1 MKIQEG
7 EYKMIRQEKNLQIVI
22 IISTFGGLLFGYD
35 TGVINGA
42 LGAMSAPDQL
52 NLNSFQQ
59 GLVVAILQLGA
70 TIGALGIGQV
80 TDIYGRK
87 KTIMI
92 LSILFFIA
100 SLCCVLSPNVN
111 FMLAGRFALGIAVG
125 GVSVTVPTYLAEISP
140 TKKRGKVVTRNEFMI
155 VSGQLLAFVFN
166 AIIAISM
173 GDSGHVWR
181 YMLSL
186 AVIPAIVL
194 GLGMIKMPES
204 PRWLISKGKIEE
216 GANVLSKIRTSQ
228 EAKEEIEILKKAIT
242 EEANIKKM
250 TIKDLKLAWVRRLLM
265 IGIGMAF
272 INQFTGVNSIMFY
285 GTEILKT
292 SGFTTNAAFLGNVAN
307 GVIAV
312 IAMITSIMKMDR
324 FGRRPMILTGLAGI
338 SVVLIGIGIISNT
351 MQDSDMLPYFILG
364 LTVLY
369 LAFFQGLIGPVNWL
383 IISEIFPLRLRG
395 LSMGIVVMIL
405 WLSSFV
411 VALLFPI
418 LLEYIGMSNTFFTFA
433 LLSILSFVF
442 VYCFVPE
449 TRGHSLEELEHFFMY
464 KYGK

>member
-292 SGFTTNAAFLGNVAN
+292 SGFTTNAAF
-307 GVIAV
+307 
-312 IAMITSIMKMDR
+312 
-324 FGRRPMILTGLAGI
+324 
-338 SVVLIGIGIISNT
+338 
-351 MQDSDMLPYFILG
+351 
-364 LTVLY
+364 
-369 LAFFQGLIGPVNWL
+369 
-383 IISEIFPLRLRG
+383 
-395 LSMGIVVMIL
+395 
-405 WLSSFV
+405 
-411 VALLFPI
+411 
-418 LLEYIGMSNTFFTFA
+418 
-433 LLSILSFVF
+433 
-442 VYCFVPE
+442 
-449 TRGHSLEELEHFFMY
+449 
-464 KYGK
+464 

>member
-1 MKIQEG
+1 MTR
-7 EYKMIRQEKNLQIVI
+7 YEKNLQIVV

-42 LGAMSAPDQL
+42 LDAMSAPDQF
-52 NLNSFQQ
+52 NLNAFQQ
-59 GLVVAILQLGA
+59 GLVVAILQFGA

-87 KTIMI
+87 KTIMM
-92 LSILFFIA
+92 LSILFFVA
-100 SLCCVLSPNVN
+100 SICCVLSPNVN
-111 FMLAGRFALGIAVG
+111 YMLAGRFALGIAVG

-140 TKKRGKVVTRNEFMI
+140 TKRRGKFVTRNEFMI
-155 VSGQLLAFVFN
+155 VSGQLLAFIFN

-186 AVIPAIVL
+186 AVLPAVVL

-216 GANVLSKIRTSQ
+216 GANVLNKIRTPQ
-228 EAKEEIEILKKAIT
+228 EAEEEIEILKKAIT
-242 EEANIKKM
+242 EETNIKKM
-250 TIKDLKLAWVRRLLM
+250 TIKDLKLAWVRRLLI
-265 IGIGMAF
+265 IGIGMAL
-272 INQFTGVNSIMFY
+272 INQFTGINSIMFY

-292 SGFTTNAAFLGNVAN
+292 SGFSTNAAFLGNVAN

-312 IAMITSIMKMDR
+312 IAMIASIAMMDR

-338 SVVLIGIGIISNT
+338 SVALIGIGFISST
-351 MQDSDMLPYFILG
+351 MQGSDMLPYFILG

-369 LAFFQGLIGPVNWL
+369 LAFFQSLIGPVNWL

-395 LSMGIVVMIL
+395 LSMGIVVMML
-405 WLSSFV
+405 WLSNFV
-411 VALLFPI
+411 VALLFPV
-418 LLEYIGMSNTFFTFA
+418 LLESIGMSNTFFTFA
-433 LLSILSFVF
+433 VLSILSFVF
-442 VYCFVPE
+442 VYHFVPE

>member
-1 MKIQEG
+1 MKIQG
-7 EYKMIRQEKNLQIVI
+7 GKYIMTRYEKNLQIVV

-42 LGAMSAPDQL
+42 LGSMSAPDQF
-52 NLNSFQQ
+52 NLNAFQQ
-59 GLVVAILQLGA
+59 GLVVAILQFGA

-87 KTIMI
+87 KTIMM
-92 LSILFFIA
+92 LSILFFVA
-100 SLCCVLSPNVN
+100 SICCVLSPNVN
-111 FMLAGRFALGIAVG
+111 YMLAGRFALGIAVG

-140 TKKRGKVVTRNEFMI
+140 TKRRGKFVTRNEFMI
-155 VSGQLLAFVFN
+155 VSGQLLAFIFN

-186 AVIPAIVL
+186 AVLPAVVL

-216 GANVLSKIRTSQ
+216 GANVLNKIRTPQ
-228 EAKEEIEILKKAIT
+228 EAEEEIEILKKAIT
-242 EEANIKKM
+242 EETNIKKM
-250 TIKDLKLAWVRRLLM
+250 TIKDLKLAWVRRLLI
-265 IGIGMAF
+265 IGIGMAL
-272 INQFTGVNSIMFY
+272 INQFTGINSIMFY

-292 SGFTTNAAFLGNVAN
+292 SGFSTNAAFLGNVAN

-312 IAMITSIMKMDR
+312 IAMIASIAMMDR

-338 SVVLIGIGIISNT
+338 SVALIGIGFISST
-351 MQDSDMLPYFILG
+351 MQGSDMLPYFILG

-369 LAFFQGLIGPVNWL
+369 LAFFQSLIGPVNWL

-395 LSMGIVVMIL
+395 LSMGIVVMML
-405 WLSSFV
+405 WLSNFV
-411 VALLFPI
+411 VALLFPV
-418 LLEYIGMSNTFFTFA
+418 LLESIGMSNTFFTFA
-433 LLSILSFVF
+433 VLSILSFVF
-442 VYCFVPE
+442 VYHFVPE

>member
-1 MKIQEG
+1 MTR
-7 EYKMIRQEKNLQIVI
+7 YEKNLQIVV

-42 LGAMSAPDQL
+42 LGSMSAPDQF
-52 NLNSFQQ
+52 NLNAFQQ
-59 GLVVAILQLGA
+59 GLVVAILQFGA

-87 KTIMI
+87 KTIMM
-92 LSILFFIA
+92 LSILFFVA
-100 SLCCVLSPNVN
+100 SICCVLSPNVN
-111 FMLAGRFALGIAVG
+111 YMLAGRFALGIAVG

-140 TKKRGKVVTRNEFMI
+140 TKRRGKFVTRNEFMI
-155 VSGQLLAFVFN
+155 VSGQLLAFIFN

-186 AVIPAIVL
+186 AVLPAVVL

-216 GANVLSKIRTSQ
+216 GANVLNKIRTPQ
-228 EAKEEIEILKKAIT
+228 EAEEEIEILKKAIT
-242 EEANIKKM
+242 EETNIKKM
-250 TIKDLKLAWVRRLLM
+250 TIKDLKLAWVRRLLI
-265 IGIGMAF
+265 IGIGMAL
-272 INQFTGVNSIMFY
+272 INQFTGINSIMFY

-292 SGFTTNAAFLGNVAN
+292 SGFSTNAAFLGNVAN

-312 IAMITSIMKMDR
+312 IAMIASIAMMDR

-338 SVVLIGIGIISNT
+338 SVALIGIGFISST
-351 MQDSDMLPYFILG
+351 MQGSDMLPYFILG

-369 LAFFQGLIGPVNWL
+369 LAFFQSLIGPVNWL

-395 LSMGIVVMIL
+395 LSMGIVVMML
-405 WLSSFV
+405 WLSNFV
-411 VALLFPI
+411 VALLFPV
-418 LLEYIGMSNTFFTFA
+418 LLESIGMSNTFFTFA
-433 LLSILSFVF
+433 VLSILSFVF
-442 VYCFVPE
+442 VYHFVPE

>member
-1 MKIQEG
+1 MKIQG
-7 EYKMIRQEKNLQIVI
+7 GKYIMTRYEKNLQIVV

-42 LGAMSAPDQL
+42 LGAMSAPDQF
-52 NLNSFQQ
+52 NLNAFQQ
-59 GLVVAILQLGA
+59 GLVVAILQFGA

-87 KTIMI
+87 KTIMM
-92 LSILFFIA
+92 LSILFFVA
-100 SLCCVLSPNVN
+100 SICCVLSPNVN
-111 FMLAGRFALGIAVG
+111 YMLAGRFALGIAVG

-140 TKKRGKVVTRNEFMI
+140 TKRRGKFVTRNEFMI
-155 VSGQLLAFVFN
+155 VSGQLLAFIFN

-186 AVIPAIVL
+186 AVLPAVVL

-216 GANVLSKIRTSQ
+216 GANVLNKIRTPQ
-228 EAKEEIEILKKAIT
+228 EAEEEIEILKKAIT
-242 EEANIKKM
+242 EETNIKKM
-250 TIKDLKLAWVRRLLM
+250 TIKDLKLAWVRRLLI
-265 IGIGMAF
+265 IGIGMAL
-272 INQFTGVNSIMFY
+272 INQFTGINSIMFY

-292 SGFTTNAAFLGNVAN
+292 SGFSTNAAFLGNVAN

-312 IAMITSIMKMDR
+312 IAMIASIAMMDR

-338 SVVLIGIGIISNT
+338 SVALIGIGFISST
-351 MQDSDMLPYFILG
+351 MQGSDMLPYFILG

-369 LAFFQGLIGPVNWL
+369 LAFFQSLIGPVNWL

-395 LSMGIVVMIL
+395 LSMGIVVMML
-405 WLSSFV
+405 WLSNFV
-411 VALLFPI
+411 VALLFPV
-418 LLEYIGMSNTFFTFA
+418 LLESIGMSNTFFTFA
-433 LLSILSFVF
+433 VLSILSFVF
-442 VYCFVPE
+442 VYHFVPE

>member
-1 MKIQEG
+1 MG
-7 EYKMIRQEKNLQIVI
+7 E
-22 IISTFGGLLFGYD
+22 
-35 TGVINGA
+35 
-42 LGAMSAPDQL
+42 
-52 NLNSFQQ
+52 
-59 GLVVAILQLGA
+59 
-70 TIGALGIGQV
+70 
-80 TDIYGRK
+80 K

-242 EEANIKKM
+242 EEANIKKDDN
-250 TIKDLKLAWVRRLLM
+250 KRLKACMGKTLVNDWYRY
-265 IGIGMAF
+265 
-272 INQFTGVNSIMFY
+272 GVY
-285 GTEILKT
+285 
-292 SGFTTNAAFLGNVAN
+292 
-307 GVIAV
+307 
-312 IAMITSIMKMDR
+312 
-324 FGRRPMILTGLAGI
+324 
-338 SVVLIGIGIISNT
+338 
-351 MQDSDMLPYFILG
+351 
-364 LTVLY
+364 
-369 LAFFQGLIGPVNWL
+369 
-383 IISEIFPLRLRG
+383 
-395 LSMGIVVMIL
+395 
-405 WLSSFV
+405 
-411 VALLFPI
+411 
-418 LLEYIGMSNTFFTFA
+418 
-433 LLSILSFVF
+433 
-442 VYCFVPE
+442 
-449 TRGHSLEELEHFFMY
+449 
-464 KYGK
+464 

>member
-1 MKIQEG
+1 
-7 EYKMIRQEKNLQIVI
+7 
-22 IISTFGGLLFGYD
+22 
-35 TGVINGA
+35 
-42 LGAMSAPDQL
+42 
-52 NLNSFQQ
+52 
-59 GLVVAILQLGA
+59 
-70 TIGALGIGQV
+70 
-80 TDIYGRK
+80 
-87 KTIMI
+87 
-92 LSILFFIA
+92 
-100 SLCCVLSPNVN
+100 
-111 FMLAGRFALGIAVG
+111 
-125 GVSVTVPTYLAEISP
+125 SVTVPTYLAEISP

-312 IAMITSIMKMDR
+312 IAMITSIMMMDR

>member
-42 LGAMSAPDQL
+42 LGAMSAPNQL

-173 GDSGHVWR
+173 GD
-181 YMLSL
+181 
-186 AVIPAIVL
+186 
-194 GLGMIKMPES
+194 
-204 PRWLISKGKIEE
+204 
-216 GANVLSKIRTSQ
+216 
-228 EAKEEIEILKKAIT
+228 
-242 EEANIKKM
+242 
-250 TIKDLKLAWVRRLLM
+250 
-265 IGIGMAF
+265 
-272 INQFTGVNSIMFY
+272 
-285 GTEILKT
+285 
-292 SGFTTNAAFLGNVAN
+292 
-307 GVIAV
+307 
-312 IAMITSIMKMDR
+312 
-324 FGRRPMILTGLAGI
+324 
-338 SVVLIGIGIISNT
+338 
-351 MQDSDMLPYFILG
+351 
-364 LTVLY
+364 
-369 LAFFQGLIGPVNWL
+369 
-383 IISEIFPLRLRG
+383 
-395 LSMGIVVMIL
+395 
-405 WLSSFV
+405 
-411 VALLFPI
+411 
-418 LLEYIGMSNTFFTFA
+418 
-433 LLSILSFVF
+433 
-442 VYCFVPE
+442 
-449 TRGHSLEELEHFFMY
+449 
-464 KYGK
+464 

>member
-1 MKIQEG
+1 
-7 EYKMIRQEKNLQIVI
+7 
-22 IISTFGGLLFGYD
+22 
-35 TGVINGA
+35 
-42 LGAMSAPDQL
+42 
-52 NLNSFQQ
+52 
-59 GLVVAILQLGA
+59 
-70 TIGALGIGQV
+70 
-80 TDIYGRK
+80 
-87 KTIMI
+87 
-92 LSILFFIA
+92 
-100 SLCCVLSPNVN
+100 
-111 FMLAGRFALGIAVG
+111 
-125 GVSVTVPTYLAEISP
+125 
-140 TKKRGKVVTRNEFMI
+140 
-155 VSGQLLAFVFN
+155 
-166 AIIAISM
+166 
-173 GDSGHVWR
+173 
-181 YMLSL
+181 
-186 AVIPAIVL
+186 
-194 GLGMIKMPES
+194 
-204 PRWLISKGKIEE
+204 
-216 GANVLSKIRTSQ
+216 
-228 EAKEEIEILKKAIT
+228 
-242 EEANIKKM
+242 
-250 TIKDLKLAWVRRLLM
+250 
-265 IGIGMAF
+265 
-272 INQFTGVNSIMFY
+272 
-285 GTEILKT
+285 
-292 SGFTTNAAFLGNVAN
+292 
-307 GVIAV
+307 
-312 IAMITSIMKMDR
+312 MITSIMMMDR